1 METPLTRQSLLRMFT
16 MLYFVQGV
24 IQAYQLN
31 FFKPHMNAAGID
43 AGRIGL
49 VASLALVPFVLK
61 FIYGIISDRYNLFGR
76 GYRVPYMLIGLVGTA
91 LAFFGAYFVD
101 PSANYGVLATAVLAA
116 TFMMALFDTTAD
128 ALAVDVMEPEDH
140 SVVQAYMTAGRAIG
154 LIALSAV
161 FGVMVDRIG
170 YQEIFLVI
178 AVLLLVPLWQVTRV
192 REDSD
197 RLPSQTFDWNAF
209 AFLRQTRFMLFG
221 LFLIGGWVVFQGID
235 GLVTFYLAE
244 EFDASGSRSG
254 HMERSRASAWWSAP
268 SGWPRSFE
276 SSDIARPRSLLLAQF
291 LPAVLVISALNT
303 ASAIVAFAVVWGVAV
318 GLQWTTY
325 ATFSMDVTD
334 HRIAGSMFAI
344 FSVMANIGL
353 GIGESAV
360 SFTDTY
366 DITTVFRFLA
376 VANLLLVPL
385 IIQVIKKFA
394 EFEDQPIEVP
404 T

>member
-140 SVVQAYMTAGRAIG
+140 SVVQAYMTAGRAVG

-161 FGVMVDRIG
+161 FGVMVDRVG

-244 EFDASGSRSG
+244 EFDASGSTIGAYGTLKGIGMVVGAVGVATIVRKLG
-254 HMERSRASAWWSAP
+254 HRTAAFITLGAVSA
-268 SGWPRSFE
+268 GG
-276 SSDIARPRSLLLAQF
+276 
-291 LPAVLVISALNT
+291 LVISALDT

-376 VANLLLVPL
+376 IANLLLVPL